1 MFLLLAC
8 TGTAPEGEPRT
19 NNAPAIA
26 ELRLEPEAPY
36 GTDDI
41 TAVTAVVDLDGDETT
56 LGYTWSVDG
65 VEQAIDV
72 DALPSGTAR
81 RDQLVHVEV
90 TISDGFSFG
99 TPVEAEVVLLN
110 AAPTI
115 SSVTIDPSSP
125 QVGDP
130 LACVGE
136 TVEPDGDELTS
147 TWSWTVD
154 GVDAANETD
163 LLEAEL
169 PRNTEVACSLTVA
182 DDEHTSDTLW
192 SEAVFVG
199 NSPPGSP
206 LIKLVPNP
214 PTSCTGGEVEILAEA
229 EDPDGDEL
237 TYDVTW
243 EDTDGNEVW
252 GEFAYPGETFEPGGS
267 YSVSVWADD
276 GFFQGEPTTLEF
288 TAVSGGETIG
298 NGIDD
303 DCDGVVDEWI
313 EDAWQGQQLWWDTTE
328 SAQAGFT
335 LGTGDLDGDTLDDV
349 ILSRSGE
356 NDLLVFLGASM
367 DPAVVVLGD
376 PDLEI
381 DEAQA
386 TNALAFGDTD
396 GDGLD
401 DMLVAS
407 PGDDTVALDAGAVH
421 LVLAKDL
428 ADGDL
433 DALSSWTLY
442 GEEATH
448 RMSGSIALGD
458 LDGDGV
464 DDIAV
469 GDPDAD
475 APARESGRILV
486 FTDLSGGAVD
496 PDDADVLYEGGV
508 REGLFGTSVAI
519 VDDIDGDGISE
530 LVGGAPETDP
540 DGTDS
545 GTVAVWFGG
554 TLGGG
559 YVSAA
564 DVRVYGT
571 ASDAFLGRE
580 PAGAGDIDGDGLAEL
595 AVGSEEDAAG
605 LNMPGTLSL
614 FLGSDLAAGGE
625 WTLDDAFATVQADT
639 DDAWLGLY
647 GVGPLVGDTDGSGS
661 ADLVAGAAGEQAI
674 YLWRGMDLVAGGD
687 FTTGDASIRIGA
699 EAEDDYFG
707 RWALLADTDGDGIQD
722 LLSSA
727 WRESTY
733 ADRAGALYVFRP
745 PFGQEAEAWEP
756 DCQAD
761 GALLFCRTPT
771 TWTQARAHCQTLATD
786 LAVVDSSSW
795 NLIASESGASLYP
808 AGIDRGEWW
817 IGLSDAGTEGT
828 WVWLDETTATTFTAW
843 GSTPGE
849 DDTRNCAVMNEPG
862 LGEWDDRPCELER
875 FFICR

>member
-8 TGTAPEGEPRT
+8 TGDEPEPEPRT
-19 NNAPAIA
+19 NNVPAIA
-26 ELRLEPEAPY
+26 ELRLEPEQPY

-41 TAVTAVVDLDGDETT
+41 TAVTSTVDLDGDEVT

-65 VEQAIDV
+65 AEQAVDGDV
-72 DALPSGTAR
+72 LPAGTAR

-99 TPVEAEVVLLN
+99 NPVEAEVLLLN
-110 AAPTI
+110 APPTI
-115 SSVTIDPSSP
+115 SSVAIDPAAP
-125 QVGDP
+125 QLGDP
-130 LACVGE
+130 LTCVADH
-136 TVEPDGDELTS
+136 VDPDGDELEL
-147 TWSWTVD
+147 TWAWTVD
-154 GVDAANETD
+154 GVPSDNVTD
-163 LLEAEL
+163 LLEDDLE
-169 PRNTEVACSLTVA
+169 RNTEVACSLTVA
-182 DDEHTSDTLW
+182 DDEHTSDTVW
-192 SEAVFVG
+192 SEAVFIG

-206 LIKLVPNP
+206 GIKLVPDP
-214 PTSCTGGEVEILAEA
+214 PTSCTGGEVQVVIEA
-229 EDPDGDEL
+229 EDPDGDAL
-237 TYDVTW
+237 TYAVSW
-243 EDTDGNEVW
+243 RDTDGDEVW
-252 GEFAYPGETFEPGGS
+252 SDFAYPGETFAPGES
-267 YSVSVWADD
+267 YTVSVWADD
-276 GFFQGEPTTLEF
+276 GFFQSDETTLAF

-298 NGIDD
+298 NGVDD

-313 EDAWQGQQLWWDTTE
+313 EDAWQAQQIWWDHTE

-335 LGTGDLDGDTLDDV
+335 LGTGDLDGDALDDV
-349 ILSRSGE
+349 VLSRSGE
-356 NDLLVFLGASM
+356 NDLLVFLGGSM
-367 DPAVVVLGD
+367 DTSVVVLGE
-376 PDLEI
+376 PDLQI

-407 PGDDTVALDAGAVH
+407 PGDDAVALDAGAVH

-428 ADGDL
+428 ADADL
-433 DALSSWTLY
+433 DALASWTLY
-442 GEEATH
+442 GEESTQ
-448 RMSGSIALGD
+448 RLSGSIAVGD
-458 LDGDGV
+458 LDGDGL

-475 APARESGRILV
+475 APARESGRVLV
-486 FTDLSGGAVD
+486 FTDLSGGQVS

-530 LVGGAPETDP
+530 LVAGAPETDP

-545 GTVAVWFGG
+545 GTVAMWFGG
-554 TLGGG
+554 SLGGG

-564 DVRVYGT
+564 DVRLYGT
-571 ASDAFLGRE
+571 QGSAFTGRE

-595 AVGSEEDAAG
+595 AIGSEHDTDVD
-605 LNMPGTLSL
+605 MPGTISL
-614 FLGSDLAAGGE
+614 FLGSDLSGGGE
-625 WTLDDAFATVQADT
+625 FTLDDAHATVQADT

-647 GVGPLVGDTDGSGS
+647 GAGPLVGDTDGSGS

-674 YLWRGMDLVAGGD
+674 YLWRGMDLEAGGD
-687 FTTGDASIRIGA
+687 FSTSDASIRIGA
-699 EAEDDYFG
+699 EEDEDYFG

-722 LLSSA
+722 LLGAA
-727 WRESTY
+727 WRQSTY
-733 ADRAGALYVFRP
+733 ADRAGAIYVFRP

-756 DCQAD
+756 DCEAD
-761 GALLFCRTPT
+761 GALLFCRTPR
-771 TWTQARAHCQTLATD
+771 TWDEARVHCQTLATD
-786 LAVVDSSSW
+786 LAVVDSTSW
-795 NLIASESGASLYP
+795 NLIAAERAAELYP
-808 AGIDRGEWW
+808 AGIDRGEGW
-817 IGLSDAGTEGT
+817 IGRSDATTEGT
-828 WVWLDETTATTFTAW
+828 WAWLDETTETAFTAW

-849 DDTRNCAVMNEPG
+849 DTSRNCAVVNEPA